1 MSQNIFDTYW
11 TLSIIRLLWIVF
23 VILIV
28 ASFIFSIVVFFIGY
42 QNNLAI
48 PTTFVSP
55 QPQPIFGNFKW
66 IYIIISII
74 LHMLGLLFVRLIF
87 ESIAVRFD
95 TFNELQELN
104 KKADWMIHINNDD
117 K

>member
-1 MSQNIFDTYW
+1 MSRNIFDTYW
-11 TLSIIRLLWIVF
+11 TLNIIRLLWVVF

-28 ASFIFSIVVFFIGY
+28 ASFFSFAYLNMEHIDY
-42 QNNLAI
+42 I
-48 PTTFVSP
+48 PLETIILF
-55 QPQPIFGNFKW
+55 
-66 IYIIISII
+66 IISHI
-74 LHMLGLLFVRLIF
+74 LGLLLIRLIF

-104 KKADWMIHINNDD
+104 KKADWMLHVNNDD